1 MLPLIGLYLFES
13 CITFSQEAEVIWQ
26 RKWSLMTWTYAV
38 TRYGSLLLNVV
49 EVIPAWT
56 LEVPR
61 LVRAVH
67 QDCGIRIG
75 FPMYVQLVRYG
86 GEC

>member
-1 MLPLIGLYLFES
+1 MAVWPGRSNGSKTQLYVRPSQVLWDSGSTMTSLIL
-13 CITFSQEAEVIWQ
+13 
-26 RKWSLMTWTYAV
+26 
-38 TRYGSLLLNVV
+38 
-49 EVIPAWT
+49 PAWT